1 MASSNRTMMG
11 QYAGLVTRGTALI
24 VDIVIVSLAVIIIN
38 WVISLPVT
46 YFLNFDLSSC
56 GTEQAS
62 FQNLAFIF
70 CTSVNILWFLVTVL
84 TPPIYF
90 AVLMSIA
97 GQTIGKYV
105 MGVRVVRMDGERMT
119 IPLSMIRWLG
129 YFVSA
134 IPLGFGFWIVLTDRE
149 RRTLHD
155 RLVGTCVIYSWR
167 ARQNEFLVDRVY
179 RWFHKDAPERNA
191 RVLPTLSTAYDI
203 VAIALPNYSRL
214 QSMLNLLQNAV
225 DRGEVI
231 VVNTAVLAK
240 DSYGDLGVV
249 GVSDLAV
256 GNNDLSMIDATL
268 NIPVAQLT
276 QIQNEMPSDSF
287 IIIALLLD
295 EYASVLTGL
304 VSKRTPAMIRVYDVG
319 AHPETL
325 TAPDGTPLQ
334 KAADPVSAASD

>member
-1 MASSNRTMMG
+1 MVSNSRTMMG

-24 VDIVIVSLAVIIIN
+24 LDIIIVSLAVIIIN
-38 WVISLPVT
+38 WVISLPIV
-46 YFLNFDLSSC
+46 YFLNIDLSSC
-56 GTEQAS
+56 GDEPVD
-62 FQNLAFIF
+62 FRNLAFIF
-70 CTSVNILWFLVTVL
+70 CNGVNILWFLVTVL

-97 GQTIGKYV
+97 GQTVGKYL
-105 MGVRVVRMDGERMT
+105 MGVRVVRMDGQRMT
-119 IPLSMIRWLG
+119 IALSFLRWLG
-129 YFVSA
+129 YFISA
-134 IPLGFGFWIVLTDRE
+134 FLLGFGFWIVTVDRQ
-149 RRTLHD
+149 RRALHD

-179 RWFHKDAPERNA
+179 RWFHKRDPERNT

-214 QSMLNLLQNAV
+214 QSMLNLFQNAV
-225 DRGEVI
+225 DRGEI
-231 VVNTAVLAK
+231 VVINTAVLAK

-268 NIPVAQLT
+268 NIPIAQLT

-295 EYASVLTGL
+295 EYASILTGL
-304 VSKRTPAMIRVYDVG
+304 VSKRSPAMIRIYDVG

-325 TAPDGTPLQ
+325 TAPDGSSLQ
-334 KAADPVSAASD
+334 KVPNPAETASK

>member
-1 MASSNRTMMG
+1 MASSSRTMLG
-11 QYAGLVTRGTALI
+11 QYAGLVTRGAAL
-24 VDIVIVSLAVIIIN
+24 VLDIIIVSLAIIIIN
-38 WVISLPVT
+38 WVISLPIT
-46 YFLNFDLSSC
+46 YFLNVDLSSC
-56 GTEQAS
+56 GDEQAD
-62 FQNLAFIF
+62 FQNLAFIL
-70 CTSVNILWFLVTVL
+70 CKSVNILWFLVTVL

-97 GQTIGKYV
+97 GQTVGKYL
-105 MGVRVVRMDGERMT
+105 MGVRVVRMDGQRMT
-119 IPLSMIRWLG
+119 IPLSFVRWLG
-129 YFVSA
+129 YFISA
-134 IPLGFGFWIVLTDRE
+134 ILLGFGFWIVLVDRE
-149 RRTLHD
+149 RRALHD

-179 RWFHKDAPERNA
+179 RWFHKGDSERNTRA
-191 RVLPTLSTAYDI
+191 LPTLSTAYDI

-214 QSMLNLLQNAV
+214 QSMLNLFQNAV
-225 DRGEVI
+225 DRDDTVVI
-231 VVNTAVLAK
+231 NTAVLAK

-295 EYASVLTGL
+295 EYASILTGL
-304 VSKRTPAMIRVYDVG
+304 VSKRSPAMIRVYDVG

-325 TAPDGTPLQ
+325 TDSDGSPLQ
-334 KAADPVSAASD
+334 KAPNPVEAASK

>member
-1 MASSNRTMMG
+1 MVSSNRTLMG
-11 QYAGLVTRGTALI
+11 QYAGVVTRGMALVI
-24 VDIVIVSLAVIIIN
+24 DIVIVSLSVIIIN
-38 WVISLPVT
+38 WVISLPIT
-46 YFLNFDLSSC
+46 YFLSFDLTSC
-56 GTEQAS
+56 STEEAS
-62 FQNLAFIF
+62 FRNLAFIF
-70 CTSVNILWFLVTVL
+70 CRTVNLLWFLVTVL
-84 TPPIYF
+84 TPPAYF
-90 AVLMSIA
+90 AVLTSIA

-105 MGVRVVRMDGERMT
+105 MGVRVVRMDGQRMT

-129 YFVSA
+129 YFISA
-134 IPLGFGFWIVLTDRE
+134 IPLGFGFWIVLTDKQ

-155 RLVGTCVIYSWR
+155 RLVGTCVIYAWR

-179 RWFHKDAPERNA
+179 RWFHKGSPERNT

-225 DRGEVI
+225 DRGEVV

-268 NIPVAQLT
+268 NIPVAQLS
-276 QIQNEMPSDSF
+276 QIQNEMPADSF

-325 TAPDGTPLQ
+325 TAPDGSPLG
-334 KAADPVSAASD
+334 KASVPVGATSD